1 MTIGGLAPRRTFSAL
16 RHPHFRRFWFGGLVS
31 LTGSWVQITAQS
43 WLVYDLTG
51 SPFMLG
57 TVMLANTIP
66 TMLLGLFGGVIADRS
81 EKRHLLI
88 ATQSTFMLVAIALAL
103 LTLTGRITVWYI
115 LSLSMISGIAAALDM
130 PTRQSLIA
138 HLVDREDL
146 LNAIALNSAAFNGSR
161 IVGPAIAGLI
171 IDQLGNRSGPGW
183 SFAVN
188 SVSYL
193 AVIGALATIAV
204 NSRPAD
210 GARRPVLGELREGV
224 AFAWRH
230 PVLRA
235 LLGLLAVTGVFGFS
249 FHVLMPVFA
258 RDVLHVPARG
268 YGILLTASGIGATI
282 GVLTFA
288 TVHPARLGAVILS
301 TSTVFVAMLAA
312 FAASATYSLSLVL
325 LLVLSG
331 AMTAYLSATNTLIQT
346 IVPDTLRGRV
356 MSLYMLAFFGTA
368 PLGGLLM
375 GSLATALGSQ
385 TAVLI
390 GAAVC
395 GLGIV
400 TMWSAVREITRDAWR
415 PAESRAPAEGY
426 GSATGQP

>member
-1 MTIGGLAPRRTFSAL
+1 MTIAGLMPRGTFSAL
-16 RHPHFRRFWFGGLVS
+16 RHPDFRRYWWGGLIS

-51 SPFMLG
+51 SPLMLG
-57 TVMLANTIP
+57 AVTLANTIP
-66 TMLLGLFGGVIADRS
+66 MMLLGLFGGVIADRS

-88 ATQSTFMLVAIALAL
+88 ATQSAFMIVSVVLAA

-130 PTRQSLIA
+130 PSRQSLIA
-138 HLVDREDL
+138 HLVDRDDL

-161 IVGPAIAGLI
+161 IIGPAIAGLI

-183 SFAVN
+183 SFALN

-193 AVIGALATIAV
+193 AVIVALATIPV
-204 NSRPAD
+204 NSRPAS
-210 GARRPVLGELREGV
+210 GERAPVLGELREGV
-224 AFAWRH
+224 VFAWRH
-230 PVLRA
+230 PLLRA
-235 LLGLLAVTGVFGFS
+235 LLGLLAVTGVFGLS

-282 GVLTFA
+282 GVLTLA
-288 TVHPARLGAVILS
+288 TVRPARLGAVILG

-312 FAASATYSLSLVL
+312 FAASAVYPLSLVL
-325 LLVLSG
+325 MLGLSG
-331 AMTAYLSATNTLIQT
+331 AMTMYLSATNTLIQT
-346 IVPDTLRGRV
+346 SVPDALRGRV

-375 GSLATALGSQ
+375 GSLASALGSQ

-390 GAAVC
+390 GAGVC
-395 GLGIV
+395 GVGVLAL
-400 TMWSAVREITRDAWR
+400 WSAGGVITRHAWQ
-415 PAESRAPAEGY
+415 PVEGY
-426 GSATGQP
+426 RSPAGQP

>member
-1 MTIGGLAPRRTFSAL
+1 MTDAGLTPRRTFNAL
-16 RHPHFRRFWFGGLVS
+16 RHPHFRRFWWGGLVS

-51 SPFMLG
+51 SPLMLG
-57 TVMLANTIP
+57 TVTLANTIP

-88 ATQSTFMLVAIALAL
+88 ATQSTFMLVSIILAA
-103 LTLTGRITVWYI
+103 LTLTGRISVWHV
-115 LSLSMISGIAAALDM
+115 LSLSVISGIAAALDM
-130 PTRQSLIA
+130 PARQSLIV
-138 HLVDREDL
+138 HLVDRNDL

-161 IVGPAIAGLI
+161 IIGPAIAGLI
-171 IDQLGNRSGPGW
+171 IDQLGNRGGPGW
-183 SFAVN
+183 SFALN

-193 AVIGALATIAV
+193 AVIAALATIPV
-204 NSRPAD
+204 DSRPAN
-210 GARRPVLGELREGV
+210 GERRPVLGDLREGV
-224 AFAWRH
+224 TFAWRH
-230 PVLRA
+230 PALRA

-282 GVLTFA
+282 GVLTLA
-288 TVHPARLGAVILS
+288 TVRPARLGTVILGA
-301 TSTVFVAMLAA
+301 STVFVVMLAA
-312 FAASATYSLSLVL
+312 FAASATYPLSLVL
-325 LLVLSG
+325 MLALSG
-331 AMTAYLSATNTLIQT
+331 SMTAYLSATNTMIQT
-346 IVPDTLRGRV
+346 IVPDVLRGRV

-375 GSLATALGSQ
+375 GVLASALGPQ

-390 GAAVC
+390 GAAISA
-395 GLGIV
+395 LGV
-400 TMWSAVREITRDAWR
+400 LAMWSTGREITRQAWR
-415 PAESRAPAEGY
+415 PVEGY
-426 GSATGQP
+426 RSPAGQP